1 MGGPA
6 DIDGECHRECDN
18 FHQSPFVVNGITYA
32 NAEHYFQWAK
42 CVLEEDKERILKVTE
57 AVEAWAIGNNVRL
70 RPDWEKVK
78 VRVMYVGNKARFEQ
92 HPELLAP
99 LVSTHGKVVFTGSTS
114 FWLGRQHIHT
124 RTHTRTHT
132 HAHTDSIVLAS
143 IYIDIS
149 KTFRLSV
156 PSLPTADRRNKW
168 NGKIMELIRAEARR
182 GPGDAEHATALW
194 QEIEAYEALNAGKG
208 VRRWVPRDD

>member
-114 FWLGRQHIHT
+114 FW
-124 RTHTRTHT
+124 
-132 HAHTDSIVLAS
+132 
-143 IYIDIS
+143 
-149 KTFRLSV
+149 
-156 PSLPTADRRNKW
+156 NKW